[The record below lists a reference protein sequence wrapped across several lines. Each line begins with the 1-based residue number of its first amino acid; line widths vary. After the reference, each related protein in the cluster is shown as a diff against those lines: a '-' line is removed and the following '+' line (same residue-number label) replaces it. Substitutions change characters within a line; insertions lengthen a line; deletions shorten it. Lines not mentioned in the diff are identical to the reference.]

1 MSSSSKDGLA
11 EAERRIAEAKRAGE
25 IVLNLSD
32 LGLEAL
38 PESGFS
44 PCALAVSL
52 HQQQPTRRTAGEYRP
67 ARVLTRAYPRK
78 QRMNAR

>member
-1 MSSSSKDGLA
+1 MSSSSTDGLA

-38 PESGFS
+38 PESVFR
-44 PCALAVSL
+44 LAHLRFLTSTTTDSQSRRRVSAGL
-52 HQQQPTRRTAGEYRP
+52 RTYKSLP
-67 ARVLTRAYPRK
+67 S
-78 QRMNAR
+78 

>member
-38 PESGFS
+38 PESG
-44 PCALAVSL
+44 
-52 HQQQPTRRTAGEYRP
+52 
-67 ARVLTRAYPRK
+67 LTRAYPRK